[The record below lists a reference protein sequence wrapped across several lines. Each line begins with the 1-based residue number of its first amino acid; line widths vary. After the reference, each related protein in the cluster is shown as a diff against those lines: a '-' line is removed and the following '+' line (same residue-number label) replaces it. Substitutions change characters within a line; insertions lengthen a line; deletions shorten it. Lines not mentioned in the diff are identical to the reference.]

1 MAHGSPSS
9 NLWRTIVPAA
19 FVLGAL
25 AIVPAC
31 ELLLGELPVPGGS
44 CDELCA
50 LEDECGLR
58 GFDECL
64 TQRGCDADGGTPA
77 SSSSADDCMLAVDN
91 CADVAL
97 CTCDDACARVDECT
111 GSPDPSCAGTC
122 ESLVEQDVV
131 GTFQENRCRIESTC
145 EDLALCGGV

>member
-1 MAHGSPSS
+1 MRA
-9 NLWRTIVPAA
+9 
-19 FVLGAL
+19 VLLAL
-25 AIVPAC
+25 VALSALVVVPAC
-31 ELLLGELPVPGGS
+31 ELLLGELDPPLPS
-44 CDELCA
+44 ECEDLCEI
-50 LEDECGLR
+50 EDECGLR
-58 GFDECL
+58 AFDACMAA
-64 TQRGCDADGGTPA
+64 RGCDDDGDGGAPLA
-77 SSSSADDCMLAVDN
+77 SGDADACMLAVDN

-145 EDLALCGGV
+145 EDLALCGGA